1 MGQKLNVKTGQ
12 KFTATLLPNSKI
24 FGQVNSYLNIS
35 RAQDSQVKTHGVIEH
50 ASWMQIDDVALPNC
64 DSSASQ
70 RTLREIMY
78 IKA

>member
-35 RAQDSQVKTHGVIEH
+35 WAQDSQVKTHGVIEH
-50 ASWMQIDDVALPNC
+50 AS
-64 DSSASQ
+64 
-70 RTLREIMY
+70 
-78 IKA
+78 